1 MTFEEAKIYAKENV
15 NNRPSYE
22 GRLSGKI
29 AVVTGGAQGFG
40 FGIAKAL
47 VKEGA
52 QVVIANR
59 RESQGEAACKELGP
73 HSAYAQGDVSDP
85 ESCKN
90 LMARAVELFGGIDI
104 FVANAGIL
112 KAGALPDMTPEDFEA
127 VTKVDYNGYFYCA
140 KYASEIMKAQYEGN
154 NEKWFDIIQINSK
167 SGLVGSKANFAYAG
181 AKFGGIGLTQSF
193 ALELVPWNIKVNSIC
208 PGNFYDGPLWSD
220 PEKGLFV
227 QYLNAGKVP
236 GAKTVEDVKDY
247 YLAKSP
253 IHRGC
258 TPEDVSKALFYCVEQ
273 TFETGQAIPVT
284 GGQTMLN

>member
-1 MTFEEAKIYAKENV
+1 MTFEEAKIFAKENV
-15 NNRPSYE
+15 NNRREYP

-47 VKEGA
+47 IAEGA
-52 QVVIANR
+52 EVVIANR

-90 LMARAVELFGGIDI
+90 LMARAVEIFGGIDI

-127 VTKVDYNGYFYCA
+127 VTRVDYNGYFYCA
-140 KYASEIMKAQYEGN
+140 KYVSEIMKAEYEGDN
-154 NEKWFDIIQINSK
+154 TKFFDIIQINSK

-220 PEKGLFV
+220 PVKGLFV

-247 YLAKSP
+247 YLSKSP

-258 TPEDVSKALFYCVEQ
+258 TPEDVAKALFYCVEQ

>member
-1 MTFEEAKIYAKENV
+1 MTFEEAKIFAKENV
-15 NNRPSYE
+15 NNRREYP

-47 VKEGA
+47 IAEGA
-52 QVVIANR
+52 EVVIANR

-90 LMARAVELFGGIDI
+90 LMARAVEIFGGIDI

-140 KYASEIMKAQYEGN
+140 KYVSEIMKAEYEGDN
-154 NEKWFDIIQINSK
+154 TKFFDIIQINSK

-220 PEKGLFV
+220 PVKGLFV

-247 YLAKSP
+247 YLSKSP

-258 TPEDVSKALFYCVEQ
+258 TPEDVAKALFYCVEQ

>member
-1 MTFEEAKIYAKENV
+1 MTFEEAKVCAAEHV
-15 NNRPSYE
+15 GVRPNYP

-40 FGIAKAL
+40 FGIAAAMVREGAL
-47 VKEGA
+47 VI
-52 QVVIANR
+52 IANR
-59 RESQGEAACKELGP
+59 GEKAGLAAVEKLGD
-73 HSAYAQGDVSDP
+73 HSMFIQADVSDP
-85 ESCKN
+85 ESVEQ
-90 LMARAVELFGGIDI
+90 LMIKAVEKAGGIDI
-104 FVANAGIL
+104 FVSNAGIL
-112 KAGALPDMTPEDFEA
+112 KAGALPVLSPEDFDA
-127 VTKVDYNGYFYCA
+127 VTKTNYYGYYYCV
-140 KYASEIMKAQYEGN
+140 KYVSEIMKAEYEADHN
-154 NEKWFDIIQINSK
+154 YMSDIIQVNSK
-167 SGLVGSKANFAYAG
+167 SGLTGSKANFAYSG
-181 AKFGGIGLTQSF
+181 AKFGGMGLTQSF
-193 ALELVPWNIKVNSIC
+193 ALELIEWNIKVNSIC

-236 GAKTVEDVKDY
+236 GAKTVEDVKAY

-258 TPEDVSKALFYCVEQ
+258 TPEDVAKALFYVVDQ